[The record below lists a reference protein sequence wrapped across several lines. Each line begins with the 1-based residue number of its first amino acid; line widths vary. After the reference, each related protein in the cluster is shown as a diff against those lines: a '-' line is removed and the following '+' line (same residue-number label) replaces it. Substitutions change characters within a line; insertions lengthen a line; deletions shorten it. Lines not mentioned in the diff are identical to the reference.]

1 MKQTVCITMLLLAT
15 GVASLPSQPAY
26 GAALYSVHFVPF
38 FPEVQWDGVVN
49 TAADTLTITQWANPP
64 GSPLLDVD
72 IYPVDSPSRNVEREQ
87 VRRTGR
93 LGWQHRQRLGFHFY
107 SQQFRPNLAA
117 GATGPVLPEHILRL
131 DWCVREWTIL
141 QEPESGS
148 RGRTNF
154 TRYCSEHR

>member
-38 FPEVQWDGVVN
+38 FPEWRREHRSGY
-49 TAADTLTITQWANPP
+49 ADNYPVGQSAGFT
-64 GSPLLDVD
+64 LLDVD

-87 VRRTGR
+87 VRRTGQ
-93 LGWQHRQRLGFHFY
+93 LGWEHRQRLGFHFY

-131 DWCVREWTIL
+131 DWCVREWT
-141 QEPESGS
+141 
-148 RGRTNF
+148 
-154 TRYCSEHR
+154 